1 MKQETP
7 YILKSAAGKMSLY
20 VGNRTN
26 KETGALIFEPLVI
39 EDAQIL
45 MLEDLGPQLI
55 AGSQLWP
62 VRTYRSAYSLD
73 KLMYSDRFKNNP
85 QAISL
90 YSFERQAAAG
100 FFCRIE
106 PEPSEMA
113 TYSYGELRCVALS
126 TLRSLEN
133 RVLVL
138 PTERRN
144 ELRLLKPFC
153 EAVAEIEA
161 SAAVRGC

>member
-1 MKQETP
+1 MKQEAP
-7 YILKSAAGKMSLY
+7 YILQCAADKTSLY
-20 VGNRTN
+20 VGNRSN
-26 KETGALIFEPLVI
+26 KETGALILEPLAI
-39 EDAQIL
+39 ENAQIL
-45 MLEDLGPQLI
+45 MLEHLGPLLI
-55 AGSQLWP
+55 VGGHLWP
-62 VRTYRSAYSLD
+62 VRTYRTAYNLD
-73 KLMYSDRFKNNP
+73 SLMYSDRFKNNP

-90 YSFERQAAAG
+90 YSFERQAAEGYFVRAEEESSG
-100 FFCRIE
+100 LASL
-106 PEPSEMA
+106 PNGLLQSV
-113 TYSYGELRCVALS
+113 GLS
-126 TLRSLEN
+126 TLRALEN